1 MLLQVC
7 LGARARDTGRSSA
20 AKDLINYNANT
31 AVAKTVLWNTVR
43 PLTLHLTG
51 RSERLNWPIRACV
64 RALRQPAAASTG
76 SL

>member
-7 LGARARDTGRSSA
+7 LGVRARDTGRSSA

-31 AVAKTVLWNTVR
+31 AVAKTALWNTVR

-51 RSERLNWPIRACV
+51 RIEIRACV